1 MGKMIAAHFE
11 QRKLD
16 EEELSNLSDRIEKR
30 KKVREEQTIAR
41 AAREKER
48 AEREKVE
55 KARREEE
62 ERKKTM
68 PKRRQPL
75 LQCLSWVAPRTDHKD
90 NDAVVIKKRKRR
102 SWLSA
107 ENNLMLIT

>member
-1 MGKMIAAHFE
+1 MSDINRKRLEKDLAELKKMIAAHFE

-48 AEREKVE
+48 AEREKVSRNNSINSLQLS
-55 KARREEE
+55 KV
-62 ERKKTM
+62 
-68 PKRRQPL
+68 PFKRL
-75 LQCLSWVAPRTDHKD
+75 LVLVKF
-90 NDAVVIKKRKRR
+90 I
-102 SWLSA
+102 
-107 ENNLMLIT
+107 

>member
-1 MGKMIAAHFE
+1 MAELKKMIAAHFE

-48 AEREKVE
+48 AEREKVYLNE
-55 KARREEE
+55 YIN
-62 ERKKTM
+62 
-68 PKRRQPL
+68 PKHLSKVPFKRL
-75 LQCLSWVAPRTDHKD
+75 LVLDKF
-90 NDAVVIKKRKRR
+90 I
-102 SWLSA
+102 
-107 ENNLMLIT
+107 

>member
-1 MGKMIAAHFE
+1 MAELKKMIAAHFE

-48 AEREKVE
+48 AEREKVCSYQTINIWRLS
-55 KARREEE
+55 KVLF
-62 ERKKTM
+62 
-68 PKRRQPL
+68 KRL
-75 LQCLSWVAPRTDHKD
+75 LVLVKF
-90 NDAVVIKKRKRR
+90 I
-102 SWLSA
+102 
-107 ENNLMLIT
+107 

>member
-1 MGKMIAAHFE
+1 MAELKKMIAAHFE

-48 AEREKVE
+48 AEREKVCSNQTINRWHLS
-55 KARREEE
+55 KVLF
-62 ERKKTM
+62 
-68 PKRRQPL
+68 KRL
-75 LQCLSWVAPRTDHKD
+75 LVLVMF
-90 NDAVVIKKRKRR
+90 I
-102 SWLSA
+102 
-107 ENNLMLIT
+107 

>member
-1 MGKMIAAHFE
+1 MSDINRKRLEKDLAELKKMIAAHFE

-48 AEREKVE
+48 AEREKVFLNE
-55 KARREEE
+55 QIN
-62 ERKKTM
+62 
-68 PKRRQPL
+68 PKHLSKVPFKRL
-75 LQCLSWVAPRTDHKD
+75 LVLDKF
-90 NDAVVIKKRKRR
+90 I
-102 SWLSA
+102 
-107 ENNLMLIT
+107 